1 MKLNP
6 PASSS
11 DLEVARKLAR
21 RLHQRARGAEPTP
34 DPAPAEARPPSTEG
48 RPPSLTSRAPS
59 AAPAAPP
66 ERELDLRPEPPELS
80 APEAPLLE
88 PEPPELESM
97 EPEPPVLEPEAPEL
111 EPEPPELEP
120 MPPGGYTADTG
131 SFPPSAPEEPEL
143 QPPPFEPEP
152 PGGYTTDTPFEPEP
166 PVPPEPVEPEEPS
179 LGDADVGP
187 SDTDDAFSRLTA
199 PPEEPTLEGL
209 EAPSGAGVSPEDLI
223 PEEPAPGPGW
233 SEPSP
238 IEAELAAPGEEP
250 ATTAEDL
257 VEVSAPSW
265 DDVADSCLA
274 LAPANGAMLVDP
286 AGQVLAARGD
296 WPEPGPEAIA
306 GRLVSMM
313 EKKLRDAPTRS
324 VSAPLAGQHLTA
336 WRVPADDGYLTI
348 VFMAPTPLRADVRPS
363 IDAAIQASAG

>member
-11 DLEVARKLAR
+11 DLEVARKIAR

-59 AAPAAPP
+59 AAPAAPS

-88 PEPPELESM
+88 PEPPGLDPM

-152 PGGYTTDTPFEPEP
+152 PGGYTTDTPTEPEP

-199 PPEEPTLEGL
+199 PPEEPILEGL
-209 EAPSGAGVSPEDLI
+209 EAPGGAGVSPEDLI

-257 VEVSAPSW
+257 ALTPKNVHRLERASPRA
-265 DDVADSCLA
+265 ARRRTATRLA
-274 LAPANGAMLVDP
+274 ATRPARVTKTALPQDPLTRRGASRWMLV
-286 AGQVLAARGD
+286 ALLLGLIALGAVLLFG
-296 WPEPGPEAIA
+296 
-306 GRLVSMM
+306 LN
-313 EKKLRDAPTRS
+313 
-324 VSAPLAGQHLTA
+324 
-336 WRVPADDGYLTI
+336 
-348 VFMAPTPLRADVRPS
+348 
-363 IDAAIQASAG
+363 

>member
-11 DLEVARKLAR
+11 DLEVARKIAR

-48 RPPSLTSRAPS
+48 RPSPVTSRGRS
-59 AAPAAPP
+59 ASPAAPP
-66 ERELDLRPEPPELS
+66 E
-80 APEAPLLE
+80 LE
-88 PEPPELESM
+88 PMPPM
-97 EPEPPVLEPEAPEL
+97 EPEPPALELETPEL

-131 SFPPSAPEEPEL
+131 SFPPSAPGEPEP

-152 PGGYTTDTPFEPEP
+152 PGGYTTDAPFEPEP
-166 PVPPEPVEPEEPS
+166 AGGYVTDTGSFEPELPGSQPEEPS
-179 LGDADVGP
+179 FADAGSDVGVGP
-187 SDTDDAFSRLTA
+187 SLADDALSRLTG

-209 EAPSGAGVSPEDLI
+209 EALGEAGVSPEDLI

-238 IEAELAAPGEEP
+238 IEAAVAALGAEP
-250 ATTAEDL
+250 ATAAEDL

-348 VFMAPTPLRADVRPS
+348 VFMAPAPLRAEVRPS